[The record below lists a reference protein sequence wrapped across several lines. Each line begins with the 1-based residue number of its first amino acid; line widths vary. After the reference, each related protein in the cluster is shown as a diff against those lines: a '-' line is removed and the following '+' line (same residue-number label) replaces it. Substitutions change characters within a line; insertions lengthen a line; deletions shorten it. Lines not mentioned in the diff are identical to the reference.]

1 MFRVIALLCVI
12 IALTGCRSTSNSSSA
27 QEKNVNQSAKVHTE
41 LAGLYYERAQMGI
54 ALAEVEQALQADR
67 NHAPAYGVRALIHM
81 ELREDKEAEEDFR
94 RSLSLDKNDS
104 DMHNNYGWF
113 LCQRGREKES
123 IPQFMAAVKNPLYTT
138 PGMAYLN
145 AGLCSK
151 KGGNTKDAED
161 FLQKALLVQPGMPQ
175 ALYASA
181 DLNFAI
187 GDFFMAKKYLRELSD
202 KSDNLSSEQLCLAIR
217 IQRKTGDR
225 NSEESYSTQLRK
237 RYPDA
242 RETQL
247 LERGE

>member
-1 MFRVIALLCVI
+1 MFRVIALLCLI
-12 IALTGCRSTSNSSSA
+12 IALAGCRSTSNSSNGS
-27 QEKNVNQSAKVHTE
+27 EKNVNQSAKVHTE
-41 LAGLYYERAQMGI
+41 LAGLYYERAQLGI
-54 ALAEVEQALQADR
+54 ALAEIEQALQADK

-81 ELREDKEAEEDFR
+81 ELREDTEAEEDFR

-104 DMHNNYGWF
+104 NMHNNYGWF
-113 LCQRGREKES
+113 LCQRGREAES

-151 KGGNTKDAED
+151 KGGNTKDAEA

-187 GDFFMAKKYLRELSD
+187 GDYFMAKKYLKELSE
-202 KSDNLSSEQLCLAIR
+202 KSDDLSAEQLWLAIQ

-225 NSEESYSTQLRK
+225 NSEESYSAQLRK
-237 RYPDA
+237 RYPDS
-242 RETQL
+242 RENQSL
-247 LERGE
+247 MRGE